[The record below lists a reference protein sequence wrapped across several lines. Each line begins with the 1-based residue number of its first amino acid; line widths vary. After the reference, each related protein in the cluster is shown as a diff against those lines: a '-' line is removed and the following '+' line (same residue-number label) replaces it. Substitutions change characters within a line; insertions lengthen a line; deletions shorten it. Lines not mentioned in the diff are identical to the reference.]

1 MEKHLLK
8 LLLGDL
14 VGSRHEAPLAQSAAG
29 ASRGRYASERG
40 EGRTDGVRGGLRV
53 RREVK
58 LRSVKDDE
66 VNGFSV
72 EQNRPGMPTT
82 GGTRGEQVHT
92 TPRLILGRNVF
103 VCSLTLSLWVAFLC
117 SV

>member
-8 LLLGDL
+8 LGIGDL
-14 VGSRHEAPLAQSAAG
+14 VGGRHEAPLAQSAAG
-29 ASRGRYASERG
+29 ANREKDVSEGG
-40 EGRTDGVRGGLRV
+40 EDRRDGERGGLRV

-82 GGTRGEQVHT
+82 GGTRGEQNKQYNT
-92 TPRLILGRNVF
+92 T
-103 VCSLTLSLWVAFLC
+103 T
-117 SV
+117 